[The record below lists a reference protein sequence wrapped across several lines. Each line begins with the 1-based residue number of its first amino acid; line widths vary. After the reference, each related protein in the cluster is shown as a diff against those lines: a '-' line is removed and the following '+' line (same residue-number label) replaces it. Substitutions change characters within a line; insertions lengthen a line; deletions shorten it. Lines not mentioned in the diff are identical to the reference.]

1 MGCQARS
8 WPHSPRGCVG
18 VSLLSGGAPCSTPAR
33 LGSPLGR
40 GAPWPREGRAAP
52 SPTPPAASSAF
63 RLKSISAFPKNASC
77 RRGSCHQR
85 HGVCWGVPSVHPHPL
100 HPRATSV
107 QPHPSHLQVGGE
119 HVLQLAL
126 FPSPTL
132 LLLVPFCRAWIQA
145 ALGREVTRSPC
156 NSRPVNTSPPKRVW
170 GCPQGKGKAPLGPT
184 IFWVPLSAQPLAPH
198 FGQHRRDLLQAGVR
212 LALPHHEATD
222 AWWAEEKKMWGH
234 SGDCG
239 GWFWSWGAAPGG
251 THRAGT
257 ACASSFCTPLGPP
270 DPFPSPRQPRC
281 HGQG

>member
-1 MGCQARS
+1 MDSQARS

-77 RRGSCHQR
+77 RRGSCRQR
-85 HGVCWGVPSVHPHPL
+85 HGVCWGVPSVRPHPL

-132 LLLVPFCRAWIQA
+132 LLLVPFCRARIQA
-145 ALGREVTRSPC
+145 ALSREVARSPC
-156 NSRPVNTSPPKRVW
+156 NSRPVNTSPQKSLGLFPGERK
-170 GCPQGKGKAPLGPT
+170 GAAGPYPLLGAPQRSAPRAPLRPA
-184 IFWVPLSAQPLAPH
+184 PPRLS
-198 FGQHRRDLLQAGVR
+198 
-212 LALPHHEATD
+212 
-222 AWWAEEKKMWGH
+222 
-234 SGDCG
+234 SGGCETCA
-239 GWFWSWGAAPGG
+239 AAP
-251 THRAGT
+251 
-257 ACASSFCTPLGPP
+257 
-270 DPFPSPRQPRC
+270 
-281 HGQG
+281 